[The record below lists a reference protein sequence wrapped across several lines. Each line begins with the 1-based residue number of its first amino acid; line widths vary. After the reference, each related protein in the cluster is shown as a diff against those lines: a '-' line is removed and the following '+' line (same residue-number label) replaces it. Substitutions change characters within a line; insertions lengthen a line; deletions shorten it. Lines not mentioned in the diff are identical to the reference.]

1 MVQDDFDFLW
11 IRRDVGSG
19 HGLFVFFPDPI
30 HKRVDSVWFEL
41 FVGFDSVFPSLRFA
55 AGVWYHH

>member
-11 IRRDVGSG
+11 IRSDVGSG

-30 HKRVDSVWFEL
+30 HREGRFGLVRIVR
-41 FVGFDSVFPSLRFA
+41 GF
-55 AGVWYHH
+55 